1 MLSPPS
7 WRSNPSSATPWL
19 VEGAVLSP
27 LARRAASTSLS
38 ALWLHQC
45 RDTILQ
51 AARAQHQKVCR
62 LHLNTYLPIAL
73 HCDADPTRCYRS
85 NTPAALASVQA
96 EHLDWP
102 LPAQHHGTLCGMDA
116 A

>member
-1 MLSPPS
+1 M
-7 WRSNPSSATPWL
+7 
-19 VEGAVLSP
+19 LSP

-62 LHLNTYLPIAL
+62 LHLNA
-73 HCDADPTRCYRS
+73 
-85 NTPAALASVQA
+85 
-96 EHLDWP
+96 
-102 LPAQHHGTLCGMDA
+102 
-116 A
+116 